1 MPTKASSPTKNKGK
15 VFFVAKSSGPL
26 LGRLPL
32 NFLALLLV
40 LEMCVRR
47 SDFFQDAF
55 NAFAIRAISVFA
67 CNLTWNSPVR

>member
-32 NFLALLLV
+32 NH
-40 LEMCVRR
+40 RDYR
-47 SDFFQDAF
+47 DFRETGPEADEAS
-55 NAFAIRAISVFA
+55 ISVSLITAREYYGRILSFQKF
-67 CNLTWNSPVR
+67 CS